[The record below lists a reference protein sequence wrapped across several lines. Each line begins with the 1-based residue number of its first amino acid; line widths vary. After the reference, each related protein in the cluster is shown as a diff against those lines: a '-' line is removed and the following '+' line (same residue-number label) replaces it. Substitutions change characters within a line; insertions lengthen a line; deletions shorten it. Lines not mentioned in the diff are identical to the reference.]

1 MSDVKHILNDYEF
14 FGDTIDTPKEGLNQH
29 RKRECL
35 KGAKSKGKVHL
46 LGRKWTQEKA
56 CDETLNKTYAES
68 KQRELNEMG
77 EKTGK
82 ALGKH
87 VIKLYSKG
95 ISRVVKIKDV
105 KKLCQDIEDDP
116 IIKNQMADLCC
127 LLVFSFSNY
136 LAPVLIAA
144 HTANNLC
151 LGFDEKGL
159 DRLAAQEDP
168 LRATKLQQNNGYES
182 D

>member
-1 MSDVKHILNDYEF
+1 
-14 FGDTIDTPKEGLNQH
+14 
-29 RKRECL
+29 
-35 KGAKSKGKVHL
+35 
-46 LGRKWTQEKA
+46 
-56 CDETLNKTYAES
+56 
-68 KQRELNEMG
+68 MG

-136 LAPVLIAA
+136 FAPVLIAA